1 MKRMLINATQP
12 EELRVAI
19 VDGQKLFNLDIESPG
34 REQKKANIYKGTITR
49 VEPSLEAAF
58 VDYGSER
65 HGFLPLKEISRA
77 YFEQELKPG
86 SKASIKELIK
96 EGREVVVQI
105 DKEER
110 GNKGAA
116 LTTFVSLAGRY
127 LVLMP
132 NNPRAGGV
140 SRRIDGADRSELR
153 EALSQLEIPEDMG
166 LIVRTAGVGKNAEE
180 LQWDL
185 DYLLQ
190 LWDAIKTSSESRKAP
205 FLIYQESDIIIRSIR
220 DHLRAD
226 IGEIVID
233 SQAMYRRAEE
243 FIQQVMPHNEKKLR
257 LYQDEVPLFTR
268 YQIESQIESAFQREV
283 RLPSG
288 GALVIDHTEA
298 LTSIDINSARATKGA
313 DIEETA
319 LNTNLEAADEIARQL
334 RLRDLGGLFV
344 IDFIDMT
351 PAKHQREVEN
361 RLREALKQDRA
372 RVQVAR
378 ISRFGLLEMSRQRL
392 RPSLGES
399 SQHVCPRCKGQGT
412 IRGVESLALSVL
424 RIIEEEA
431 MKDSTARI
439 LAQLPVDVAAFL
451 LNEKRRKILEIEQ
464 RHDVGVVLIPNK
476 HLDTPDY
483 SIERVRVQDAERRSE
498 DEPSYTLANVP
509 EQALPAFAAVRGDVK
524 PEEPAVKGVKPTA
537 PVPQRP
543 RAAQPPVPERA
554 DDLEAQHQESMLKK
568 IWGML
573 FAPPGDD
580 DAREPQAAA
589 DTAAAPAP
597 HAAQADDRRAERTQ
611 RPGDDASD
619 GKPPQRKPRGQR
631 RDDTGQQRRSKPKAD
646 AKPDARADV
655 GATDQG
661 AEEPDQQRQNRTRRS
676 QGGAR
681 SDDGER
687 QRSSRRSSRGGRSRR
702 GGGQREQGDGAKAEA
717 RDDQSAATPDATT
730 DAAPDTAQAKPPR
743 HEQAQPDK
751 PQAPGRQLMTRTDT
765 LPMAMPQ
772 QSGTT
777 SDADGDADAGGRTDA
792 DAVSSPDTGTTEA
805 GKNGEDEQTGSRSRS
820 SRRRRGGRR
829 RRSSSAREGEAAA
842 DGSGQQSGAEAA
854 DQVPP
859 AQAPATPPA
868 PAGDAATTGNGGV
881 SAHGAVDQPR
891 HDTTSRAAEPTA
903 SGSAQAANNA
913 ADAPPPRAQAT
924 APLAAPKPEPAAE
937 APVAAGPAV
946 DGGKS
951 TPAAHASSD
960 LPPAADAAPPQRPRK
975 GNGATAPDAA
985 QAPPGGSAPP
995 PAAGA
1000 PAAAAG
1006 GDAVADGSS
1015 RPKPNGSTQPTPPSA
1030 GAPTGSAEAATQD
1043 SGPTT
1048 PPPAESPAR
1057 EEPAPATGAAAEGK
1071 QPGPG

>member
-34 REQKKANIYKGTITR
+34 REQKKANIYKGVITR

-77 YFEQELKPG
+77 YFSQEVKPG

-116 LTTFVSLAGRY
+116 LTTFISLAGRY

-153 EALSQLEIPEDMG
+153 EALSQLDIPADMG

-190 LWDAIKTSSESRKAP
+190 LWDAIKTSGESRKAP

-233 SQAMYRRAEE
+233 SETMYRRAEE
-243 FIQQVMPHNEKKLR
+243 FIQQVMPQNEKKLR

-431 MKDSTARI
+431 MKESTARI

-464 RHDVGVVLIPNK
+464 RHQVGVVLIPNK
-476 HLDTPDY
+476 HLETPDY
-483 SIERVRVQDAERRSE
+483 AIERIRVQDTERRSE

-509 EQALPAFAAVRGDVK
+509 EQELPAFANMRADIK
-524 PEEPAVKGVKPTA
+524 PEEPAVKGVKPSA
-537 PVPQRP
+537 PAPQRP
-543 RAAQPPVPERA
+543 RPAQPPETETSAGDADLERA
-554 DDLEAQHQESMLKK
+554 HQESMLKK
-568 IWGML
+568 LWGML
-573 FAPPGDD
+573 FAPPSDGTADAPDDAGRMPPAAIQAPPHGPEGERSQAATAARGQPRTAGADGDD
-580 DAREPQAAA
+580 Q
-589 DTAAAPAP
+589 
-597 HAAQADDRRAERTQ
+597 
-611 RPGDDASD
+611 
-619 GKPPQRKPRGQR
+619 QRKARGQR
-631 RDDTGQQRRSKPKAD
+631 RDDAGRQRRSKPKAEL
-646 AKPDARADV
+646 AADDTTTREQV
-655 GATDQG
+655 GAQT
-661 AEEPDQQRQNRTRRS
+661 EEPAAQRQSRSRRGQAGS
-676 QGGAR
+676 QQ
-681 SDDGER
+681 DDGER
-687 QRSSRRSSRGGRSRR
+687 QRSSRRSGRGGRSRR
-702 GGGQREQGDGAKAEA
+702 SGGQREATDAGGGDGA
-717 RDDQSAATPDATT
+717 DATPADAPGSDGTATT
-730 DAAPDTAQAKPPR
+730 DAA
-743 HEQAQPDK
+743 QPQRPTHDQG
-751 PQAPGRQLMTRTDT
+751 PSSTDAGDAGQRPGRQLMTRRDT
-765 LPMAMPQ
+765 LPMATDAERKGAPVAADA
-772 QSGTT
+772 TA
-777 SDADGDADAGGRTDA
+777 DADPNTRSAAPGGDGADAPDGAETTPATD
-792 DAVSSPDTGTTEA
+792 PA
-805 GKNGEDEQTGSRSRS
+805 GDEQTPTRSRS

-829 RRSSSAREGEAAA
+829 RRSNATRDGETAAADTATDGDDRPDASAVTAQSAPAKAPTAETNGAAADADGAAASPQPAPRMPGAPEPVPSPQQASVDNTGGKPAPEAAA
-842 DGSGQQSGAEAA
+842 
-854 DQVPP
+854 
-859 AQAPATPPA
+859 APAISD
-868 PAGDAATTGNGGV
+868 GGTGV
-881 SAHGAVDQPR
+881 
-891 HDTTSRAAEPTA
+891 T
-903 SGSAQAANNA
+903 
-913 ADAPPPRAQAT
+913 
-924 APLAAPKPEPAAE
+924 AE
-937 APVAAGPAV
+937 APA
-946 DGGKS
+946 
-951 TPAAHASSD
+951 
-960 LPPAADAAPPQRPRK
+960 PQRARK
-975 GNGATAPDAA
+975 GNGAAHADGADTGRSTESGAVAV
-985 QAPPGGSAPP
+985 SH
-995 PAAGA
+995 GA
-1000 PAAAAG
+1000 PAPAQPPGARASDGAHTDAG
-1006 GDAVADGSS
+1006 GDGSAATASVAAAPTPDVPAPDDTSSGGTRTADG
-1015 RPKPNGSTQPTPPSA
+1015 G
-1030 GAPTGSAEAATQD
+1030 
-1043 SGPTT
+1043 
-1048 PPPAESPAR
+1048 
-1057 EEPAPATGAAAEGK
+1057 
-1071 QPGPG
+1071 QPGSG